1 MSLWPRWFIVC
12 YADDFII
19 GFEHHRPT
27 ASRRSVR
34 ISSANPVAVG
44 VVAVTAVRTS
54 ANSSRANSG
63 RTYRCRTV
71 AAPISVAAPIAVAAP
86 ITSAAHCDR
95 AASARSSNCDRSAAV
110 AATAPIGTS
119 AAPSLGIIGDQAGGE
134 QNDSGKRNEDIAEH
148 DGNLSNEL
156 SKPAREIAALS
167 TREVDVDQRI

>member
-1 MSLWPRWFIVC
+1 VR

-34 ISSANPVAVG
+34 ISGANPVAVG

-54 ANSSRANSG
+54 ANCGRANSG
-63 RTYRCRTV
+63 RTDRCRTDTV
-71 AAPISVAAPIAVAAP
+71 APIAVAAP
-86 ITSAAHCDR
+86 IASAAHCDS

-156 SKPAREIAALS
+156 SKPAREITALS

>member
-1 MSLWPRWFIVC
+1 MR

-19 GFEHHRPT
+19 GFEHHWPT

-34 ISSANPVAVG
+34 IPSANPVAVG

-54 ANSSRANSG
+54 ANCGRANSG
-63 RTYRCRTV
+63 RTDRCRTDTV
-71 AAPISVAAPIAVAAP
+71 APIAVAAP
-86 ITSAAHCDR
+86 IASAAHCDS